1 MARTTINK
9 TARLGSYPALPLVAL
24 SADLSM
30 QAASGSS
37 GSNGNQIPFG
47 SASKLIVI
55 VQNSAGAPGT
65 VTFTSLADPFNRTG
79 DISAYSLAAGGIAEF
94 EFNRAGWVQSDGNLY
109 CEASAVTMK
118 FGAFDG

>member
-9 TARLGSYPALPLVAL
+9 STRLGSYPALPLAGG
-24 SADLSM
+24 SADVSM

-47 SASKLIVI
+47 AASKLIVI
-55 VQNSAGAPGT
+55 VQNTAGVSGT

-79 DISAYSLAAGGIAEF
+79 DISAYSLAAGAIAEF
-94 EFNRAGWVQSDGNLY
+94 EFQRAGWCQSDGNLY
-109 CEASAVTMK
+109 CEASAATVK